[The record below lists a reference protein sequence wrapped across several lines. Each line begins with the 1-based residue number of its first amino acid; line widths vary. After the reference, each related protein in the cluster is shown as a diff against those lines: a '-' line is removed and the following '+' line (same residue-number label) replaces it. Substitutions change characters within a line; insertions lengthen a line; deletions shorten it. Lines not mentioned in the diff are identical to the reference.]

1 MATAAPPKLQGA
13 AQRFEI
19 HDISWEGYQA
29 LLKVLQD
36 RPIGLTYDRGTLEL
50 VTTVPMHERYRSRF
64 VRMIEIL
71 ADELDLDYFSFGSMT
86 IPSRILE
93 CGLEPDACFHIAS
106 ADKVGDW
113 KQFDPESGPPPDLAV
128 EIDVTSDSRRRL
140 RIYAALQVAE
150 VWRFDGENLSV
161 LILRDGAYEPS
172 ETSASFPVAPM
183 DAIAAFVR
191 DYETGTDKTWSRA
204 FRRWVR
210 ETVVPR
216 MPGDQGGE
224 TT

>member
-1 MATAAPPKLQGA
+1 MSAVTEHARDAGK
-13 AQRFEI
+13 RVVI
-19 HDISWEGYQA
+19 HDVDWESYQSFRE
-29 LLKVLQD
+29 LIGN
-36 RPIGLTYDRGTLEL
+36 RPVRLTYDRGTLEL
-50 VTTVPMHERYRSRF
+50 MTPLPIHERYKSLF
-64 VRMIEIL
+64 VRLIEIL
-71 ADELDLDYFSFGSMT
+71 ADELDLDYFNFGSMT

-106 ADKVGDW
+106 AGKVGDW
-113 KQFDPESGPPPDLAV
+113 KQFDPEAGPPPDLAV

-150 VWRFDGENLSV
+150 VWRFDGERLSV
-161 LILRDGAYEPS
+161 LILRDGEYEPS
-172 ETSASFPVAPM
+172 ETSASFPLAPM

-210 ETVVPR
+210 ETIVPQIPDDR
-216 MPGDQGGE
+216 EGDA
-224 TT
+224 T